1 MMCCHFKK
9 NKVYHE
15 PIQVKQKKTIIDESL
30 SQEEFSSLFW
40 KEALT
45 CGYCNHS
52 FILKEHEIVAY
63 CGGCYKF
70 LHCGIAGKCVGPNCN
85 YHINNETH
93 QDSWCLKC
101 IPKDIIINIEN
112 VGDIN
117 CDCLC
122 QECYDDPKTPNKYK
136 RKYI

>member
-1 MMCCHFKK
+1 MICCGKKK
-9 NKVYHE
+9 NKVFHE
-15 PIQVKQKKTIIDESL
+15 PKINQTKTFVDEPL
-30 SQEEFSSLFW
+30 SQKEFSSLFW
-40 KEALT
+40 KEVLT
-45 CGYCNHS
+45 CGTCNHS
-52 FILKEHEIVAY
+52 FVLKEHEIVAY

-85 YHINNETH
+85 YLIKNKIHK
-93 QDSWCLKC
+93 DSWCLKC

-122 QECYDDPKTPNKYK
+122 QECYDDPNTPNQYK
-136 RKYI
+136 RKY